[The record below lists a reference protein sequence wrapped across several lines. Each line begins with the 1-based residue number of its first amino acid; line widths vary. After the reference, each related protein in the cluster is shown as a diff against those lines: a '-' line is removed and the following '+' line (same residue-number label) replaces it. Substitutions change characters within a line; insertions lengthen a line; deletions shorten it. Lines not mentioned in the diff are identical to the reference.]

1 MSDHTTIDRDE
12 VRTVVDAGTAV
23 VVEALPASY
32 FDDAHLPG
40 ARNLPHDSDDETIA
54 AVLPDRDAT
63 VVVYCSNLAC
73 QNSTILS
80 RRLAQLGYTD
90 VREYEGGKEDWIA
103 GGLAVESAATITAG
117 SSGAPMARICSGLK
131 GMPSSSLSWSG
142 WSSTAFTPPR

>member
-1 MSDHTTIDRDE
+1 MSDHTAIDRED
-12 VRTVVDAGTAV
+12 VRAAIDAGTAI

-40 ARNLPHDSDDETIA
+40 ARNLPHDSDDATIA

-80 RRLAQLGYTD
+80 RRLVQLGYSD
-90 VREYEGGKEDWIA
+90 VREYEVGKEDWINA
-103 GGLAVESAATITAG
+103 GLPVESGAAVAA
-117 SSGAPMARICSGLK
+117 S
-131 GMPSSSLSWSG
+131 
-142 WSSTAFTPPR
+142 

>member
-1 MSDHTTIDRDE
+1 MSDHTTIDRDG
-12 VRTVVDAGTAV
+12 VRAVVDAGTAI

-40 ARNLPHDSDDETIA
+40 ARNLPHDSDDATIA

-90 VREYEGGKEDWIA
+90 VREYEAGKEDWI
-103 GGLAVESAATITAG
+103 GEGLPVESTAMITAG
-117 SSGAPMARICSGLK
+117 
-131 GMPSSSLSWSG
+131 
-142 WSSTAFTPPR
+142 